1 MENLLIIRVYDISGR
16 FITSL
21 VDQYYSDSGVVIRG
35 NDVFSYMNSSNNSS
49 AWDGRDI
56 HGQILSAG
64 TYIMSIEA
72 YNLTTGEMSKDAAP
86 VVKGVYSNE

>member
-1 MENLLIIRVYDISGR
+1 
-16 FITSL
+16 
-21 VDQYYSDSGVVIRG
+21 
-35 NDVFSYMNSSNNSS
+35 MNSSNNSS

-72 YNLTTGEMSKDAAP
+72 YNFTTGEMSKDAAP
-86 VVKGVYSNE
+86 VVIGVYSNE